1 MFYITGDTHGNFS
14 RIKEFCNSR
23 PEISKDDVMII
34 LGDAG
39 LNYYL
44 DSRDERNK
52 RCVEAL
58 PITLFCIHG
67 NHEARPG
74 TIPSYKQKLWNGGT
88 VYYEERFPSILFAKD
103 GEVYDLPCKLG
114 KTLVAGGAYSVDK
127 YYRLMMGYSWFPD
140 EQPNLAIKE
149 RVEKALKDNKN
160 IKTILTHTAPI
171 RYEPIEWFLDGLDQS
186 KVDKSTE
193 EWLDKVYDL
202 SECENWYCGHYH
214 GDKIIIDEEKN
225 RRIRFM
231 FTEFEKVEDF

>member
-1 MFYITGDTHGNFS
+1 MYYITGDTHGNFS
-14 RIKEFCNSR
+14 RIANFCTEHPNL
-23 PEISKDDVMII
+23 SKDDVMII

-52 RCVEAL
+52 KSVEAL
-58 PITLFCIHG
+58 PLTFFCIHG

-74 TIPSYKQKLWNGGT
+74 TIPSYKQKVWNGGI

-103 GEVYDLPCKLG
+103 GEIYHLPCKLG

-140 EQPNLAIKE
+140 EQPSDAIKHK
-149 RVEKALKDNKN
+149 VEEVVEVNKD
-160 IKTILTHTAPI
+160 IKTVLTHTAPL
-171 RYEPIEWFLDGLDQS
+171 RYEPREWFLEGLDQS
-186 KVDKSTE
+186 SVDKSTE
-193 EWLDKVYDL
+193 EWLDKLYDMVK
-202 SECENWYCGHYH
+202 CKYWYCGHYH
-214 GDKIIIDEEKN
+214 GDKEVFDEEKN

-231 FTEFEKVEDF
+231 FTEYEELGG